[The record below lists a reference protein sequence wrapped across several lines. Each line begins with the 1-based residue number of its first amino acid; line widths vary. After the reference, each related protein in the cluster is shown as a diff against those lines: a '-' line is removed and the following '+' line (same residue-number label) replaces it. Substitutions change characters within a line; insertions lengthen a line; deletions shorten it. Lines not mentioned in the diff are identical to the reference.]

1 MRVLALDTTTA
12 AGSVAIVDDSG
23 VLIEEIGDPARS
35 HAERLPGDIL
45 RAIEHSGIAMGFID
59 LYAIAAGPGTFTG
72 LRIGIATIQGLAFV
86 NGKRVVPV
94 SALTALAV
102 AASREEPSAR
112 VIGAWM
118 DAHRRDV
125 FSALYRKTDRPA
137 FDPDGLIEIEGGA
150 VGDPA
155 TTLRRWESAGA
166 APDVLI
172 GDGAIV
178 FAASVP
184 TQISTLGQVPLAGV
198 IGQIAMA
205 RALRGET
212 VDPAGVQ
219 PLYIRRPDAEIARD
233 AAHHSVVQATDNPEP
248 GQGLRSKA

>member
-12 AGSVAIVDDSG
+12 AGSIAIVDDEG
-23 VLIEEIGDPARS
+23 VLIEEISDPARS

-45 RAIEHSGIAMGFID
+45 HALEQVSIALSSID
-59 LYAIAAGPGTFTG
+59 LFAIAAGPGTFTG

-102 AASREEPSAR
+102 AASREEPSGR
-112 VIGAWM
+112 TIGAWM

-125 FSALYRKTDRPA
+125 FCALFRRTQRSP
-137 FDPDGLIEIEGGA
+137 FDPEGLIEIEGPA
-150 VGDPA
+150 VGDPVA
-155 TTLRRWESAGA
+155 TLERWERAGNP
-166 APDVLI
+166 PDVLV

-178 FAASVP
+178 FAAGIP
-184 TQISTLGQVPLAGV
+184 AQISTLGQLPLAAV
-198 IGQIAMA
+198 IGQMALA
-205 RALRGET
+205 RARAGDT

-233 AAHHSVVQATDNPEP
+233 ALQHQP
-248 GQGLRSKA
+248 KAQR

>member
-12 AGSVAIVDDSG
+12 AGSIAIVDDDR
-23 VLIEEIGDPARS
+23 VLVESIGDPARS

-45 RAIEHSGIAMGFID
+45 RALDSVGLDVASVD
-59 LYAIAAGPGTFTG
+59 LFAIAAGPGTFTG

-86 NGKRVVPV
+86 NGKRVVPT

-112 VIGAWM
+112 LIGAWM

-125 FSALYRKTDRPA
+125 FSALFMTTSRSP
-137 FDPDGLIEIEGGA
+137 FEPDGLLEIEGGA

-155 TTLRRWESAGA
+155 ATLQRWEGAGHV
-166 APDVLI
+166 PDLLV
-172 GDGAIV
+172 GDGAIA
-178 FAASVP
+178 FASGVP
-184 TQISTLGQVPLAGV
+184 VQISTLEQLPLAAV
-198 IGQIAMA
+198 IGQMAVA
-205 RALRGET
+205 RARVGDT

-219 PLYIRRPDAEIARD
+219 PIYIRRPDAEIARD
-233 AAHHSVVQATDNPEP
+233 ALHHSSGDAQRPEP
-248 GQGLRSKA
+248 KA